1 MAMTDAFESLL
12 RPNWPENPPPR
23 LVIELYLRLQT
34 EVAAVRQPS
43 QGWRDVVDTESH
55 PVAPA
60 TPCLVVRG
68 AARAISFY
76 EEVFGAVE
84 LPGRLTTSEGA
95 IAHMEFAIGTSR
107 FALADEDPQWN
118 RSPHALGGSAV
129 PIALNVGDA
138 DAVFDRAVAAGA
150 RVIIPVADQDHGHR
164 AGRLADPFGHLWII
178 FTPLASVS

>member
-1 MAMTDAFESLL
+1 MTDAFESLL
-12 RPNWPENPPPR
+12 RPSCPESPPPR
-23 LVIELYLRLQT
+23 FVIELYLRLT
-34 EVAAVRQPS
+34 AEVAAVRQPA
-43 QGWRDVVDTESH
+43 QEPRDAVETEGQA
-55 PVAPA
+55 VAPA

-84 LPGRLTTSEGA
+84 LPGRLTTSGGA
-95 IAHMEFAIGTSR
+95 VAHMEFAIGTSR

-150 RVIIPVADQDHGHR
+150 RVVIPLADRDQGHR

-178 FTPLASVS
+178 FTPLASAS